1 MHRALESARL
11 KKIIYLCFSIRKK
24 WLGKMKKVII
34 VISLSFNVRAE
45 SRCTGWTESKR
56 YTLEGRFDLLQAREM
71 VLVFDM
77 TRLSK

>member
-1 MHRALESARL
+1 
-11 KKIIYLCFSIRKK
+11 
-24 WLGKMKKVII
+24 MKKVII